1 MRAASRKSLVDQAI
15 DEMREQIDSG
25 VWQVGHRLPAEAK
38 LAEQLGM
45 SRAPV
50 REATRALVH
59 AGLLA
64 SRQGDGTFVIAV
76 DESDVALRRRLR
88 AAEVV
93 DVIDVRRGLDVA
105 AARAAAVRRTTGDLD
120 QLTGILHRRKQAAG
134 LGDETAFL
142 AADLDFHV
150 GVAEAA
156 HNRILLDMYRSFS
169 AVLNSTVELRD
180 CLTPDSGTLICDHED
195 LLTAIGD
202 QDPAAAAAAALTIL
216 DSQESAVRNRE
227 LSSRE

>member
-120 QLTGILHRRKQAAG
+120 RLTGILHRRRNAAE